1 MPSLDALISQWTDQ
15 LRATHPELVPHLGE
29 LADHVRSSAQ
39 DRIDG
44 GAAVEDAF
52 ASALGSFG
60 APTDLGAEFHKNSTV
75 MKRKERMAVGTY
87 LLITAIFTVAVLLVD
102 RRFDLGDQALAW
114 LLVVWVVT
122 TGLHEVLLRRARHG
136 FVSA

>member
-15 LRATHPELVPHLGE
+15 LRATHPELAPHLGE
-29 LADHVRSSAQ
+29 VADHVRSSAQ

-60 APTDLGAEFHKNSTV
+60 APEDLGAEFHKNSTV
-75 MKRKERMAVGTY
+75 MKGKERVAVGTY
-87 LLITAIFTVAVLLVD
+87 LLITALFTGAVLLVGM
-102 RRFDLGDQALAW
+102 RFDLGNQALMW

-136 FVSA
+136 LSPG

>member
-1 MPSLDALISQWTDQ
+1 MPSLDALIGQWAEQ
-15 LRATHPELVPHLGE
+15 LGATHPELIPHLDE

-39 DRIDG
+39 ARIDG

-60 APTDLGAEFHKNSTV
+60 APADLGAEFHKNSAV
-75 MKRKERMAVGTY
+75 MKGKERVAVGTY
-87 LLITAIFTVAVLLVD
+87 LLITALFTGAVLLVD
-102 RRFDLGDQALAW
+102 WRFELGNQALSW

-122 TGLHEVLLRRARHG
+122 TGLHQVLLRRARHG
-136 FVSA
+136 LAPD

>member
-15 LRATHPELVPHLGE
+15 LRATHPELLPHLDE
-29 LADHVRSSAQ
+29 FADHVRSSAQ
-39 DRIDG
+39 DRLDG

-60 APTDLGAEFHKNSTV
+60 APTDLNAEFHKNSTV
-75 MKRKERMAVGTY
+75 RKHKERMAVGTY
-87 LLITAIFTVAVLLVD
+87 LLITAVFTGAVLLVD
-102 RRFDLGDQALAW
+102 MRFDLGNQALAW

-122 TGLHEVLLRRARHG
+122 SGLHEVLLRRARHG
-136 FVSA
+136 LVSA